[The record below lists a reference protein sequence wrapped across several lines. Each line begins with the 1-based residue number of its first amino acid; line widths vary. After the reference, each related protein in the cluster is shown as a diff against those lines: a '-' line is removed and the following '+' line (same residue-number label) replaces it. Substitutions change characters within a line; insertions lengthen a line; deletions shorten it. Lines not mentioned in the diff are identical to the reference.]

1 MLKTITTQTGKPIY
15 QGFDFPKSLENLD
28 VTIVNNTLD
37 YLSFLA
43 EMSDSYAVTRR
54 EQRQIAE
61 YRGQHPEL
69 KKSHNHVSKNNTCN
83 NDRS

>member
-1 MLKTITTQTGKPIY
+1 MMLKTITTQTGKIIY

-43 EMSDSYAVTRR
+43 EMSDSYAVTRQ
-54 EQRQIAE
+54 EKRQIAE
-61 YRGQHPEL
+61 YRAQHPEL
-69 KKSHNHVSKNNTCN
+69 KG
-83 NDRS
+83 RL

>member
-1 MLKTITTQTGKPIY
+1 MMVKTITTQTGKTIY

-43 EMSDSYAVTRR
+43 EMSDSYAVTKQ
-54 EQRQIAE
+54 EKRQIAE
-61 YRGQHPEL
+61 YRAQHPKL
-69 KKSHNHVSKNNTCN
+69 K
-83 NDRS
+83 RRL

>member
-1 MLKTITTQTGKPIY
+1 MMLKTITTQTGKIIY

-43 EMSDSYAVTRR
+43 EMSDSYAVTRQ
-54 EQRQIAE
+54 EKRQIAE
-61 YRGQHPEL
+61 YRVQHPEL
-69 KKSHNHVSKNNTCN
+69 KG
-83 NDRS
+83 RL